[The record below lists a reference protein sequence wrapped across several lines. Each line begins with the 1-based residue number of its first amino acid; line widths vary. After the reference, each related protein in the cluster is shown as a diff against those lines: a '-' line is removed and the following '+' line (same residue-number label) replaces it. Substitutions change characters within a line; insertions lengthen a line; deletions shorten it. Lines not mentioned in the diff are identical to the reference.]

1 MKILQ
6 MLAQSV
12 VDWVLDKIAKVVITW
27 KRQREIDAEG
37 KELEEKF
44 EQAESEA
51 EREDAFSDYL
61 NRNRNK

>member
-12 VDWVLDKIAKVVITW
+12 VDWVLDKIAKVVIIW

-61 NRNRNK
+61 NRNRKQ